1 MKKSP
6 TKTAVQAINP
16 RSVKITEYT
25 KRDLRALL
33 IDDRF
38 WTQPRLPI
46 TKRRVISHV
55 ANAKAE
61 EIDVV
66 LITAYDNDQLVGYL
80 GILPDILAIQGQ
92 APVKFGWLTTWWAD
106 KESEY
111 RLSATQI
118 LFSAIKRYANRIA
131 VSSFSDDAKCV
142 YDATRRFRECVR
154 FDREYFLIA
163 LPPWFHGLSGP
174 TRSFAAMK
182 NRMICGRKLE
192 KRGLEIQV
200 TESLNGDLS
209 SFINAH
215 MVGDPLGRDASY
227 WRWILQFPWVSGDSE
242 DEAIQKRYEFSVF
255 IKDFRQLPMVVS
267 RHGAIIAFL
276 FLTLRNG
283 RLGLKYAYYDS
294 NDASDVAT
302 ALRVAVA
309 DIKPWLYI
317 SADSALNAAIRRD
330 FPFYIARKIKPMLAY
345 ATKALPLSVG
355 CPPQFGIGDNI
366 FT

>member
-1 MKKSP
+1 MKKSQ
-6 TKTAVQAINP
+6 TTTAVQPITL
-16 RSVKITEYT
+16 RSVKIIEYT
-25 KRDLRALL
+25 KRDLRTLL
-33 IDDRF
+33 TDDRF

-61 EIDVV
+61 ETDVV
-66 LITAYDNDQLVGYL
+66 LITAYDQDQLVGYL
-80 GILPDILAIQGQ
+80 GILPDTLVIEGQ

-106 KESEY
+106 KESES

-142 YDATRRFRECVR
+142 YDATRRFRECAR

-163 LPPWFHGLSGP
+163 LPPPFYGLSGP
-174 TRSFAAMK
+174 TRSFAATK

-192 KRGLEIQV
+192 RRGLEIQI
-200 TESLNGDLS
+200 TKSLNGDLS
-209 SFINAH
+209 SFINARAA
-215 MVGDPLGRDASY
+215 GDPLGRDASY
-227 WRWILQFPWVSGDSE
+227 WRWILQFPWVSGDLE
-242 DEAIQKRYEFSVF
+242 DEAIQRRYEFSVF
-255 IKDFRQLPMVVS
+255 IKDFRQIPMLVS

-317 SADSALNAAIRRD
+317 SADSVLNAAIKRD
-330 FPFYIARKIKPMLAY
+330 LPFYVARKSKPMLAY
-345 ATKALPLSVG
+345 ATKGLPLSVG

>member
-1 MKKSP
+1 MKNSLA
-6 TKTAVQAINP
+6 KTAVQPINP
-16 RSVKITEYT
+16 GSVRIIEYT

-33 IDDRF
+33 TEGRF

-61 EIDVV
+61 ETDVV
-66 LITAYDNDQLVGYL
+66 LITAYDNDRLVGYI
-80 GILPDILAIQGQ
+80 GILPDILAIEGQ
-92 APVKFGWLTTWWAD
+92 AAVKFGWLTTWWAD

-118 LFSAIKRYANRIA
+118 LFSAIKKYANRIA
-131 VSSFSDDAKCV
+131 VSSFSDDAKSV
-142 YDATRRFRECVR
+142 YDATRRFRECAR

-163 LPPWFHGLSGP
+163 LPPWLHGLSGP

-182 NRMICGRKLE
+182 NRMISGRKLE
-192 KRGLEIQV
+192 RRGLEIQV
-200 TESLNGDLS
+200 TESLNGDLN
-209 SFINAH
+209 SFINSH
-215 MVGDPLGRDASY
+215 TVGDPLGRDASY

-255 IKDFRQLPMVVS
+255 IKDFRQIPLVVS
-267 RHGAIIAFL
+267 RYGAIIAFL

-294 NDASDVAT
+294 NDATDVAT

-317 SADSALNAAIRRD
+317 SADSVLNAAIKQGL
-330 FPFYIARKIKPMLAY
+330 PFYVARKIKPMLAY
-345 ATKALPLSVG
+345 ATKALPLSIG